1 MVLSSNEKFKSSA
14 EYNPESIEK
23 ILESEAKQFHY
34 ILIDM
39 KNNINDTMR
48 KAIEKSQQIFIVM
61 EPNLLSAKEAVK
73 IINLIGKDRRF
84 ETFVILNNQ
93 NKNKWGK

>member
-1 MVLSSNEKFKSSA
+1 MKSSNRVQNIA
-14 EYNPESIEK
+14 QNQLK

-73 IINLIGKDRRF
+73 SLI
-84 ETFVILNNQ
+84 
-93 NKNKWGK
+93 